1 MHPLKKAFLALV
13 MLMMLATSLMARAQS
28 SPNEPLTVAR
38 LEQGMGRLFV
48 AVEKAPNR
56 AAKIQIL
63 ENFHQ
68 ALRREIRAFANQGV
82 RNAVYWKA
90 VDLDVVVTKLIDQN
104 CAGLKE
110 SIATGEH
117 NMIDNDN
124 AQASAATQKAL
135 ELAQLVCQ

>member
-13 MLMMLATSLMARAQS
+13 MLTMLATSLMARAQS
-28 SPNEPLTVAR
+28 SPSEPLTVAR

-56 AAKIQIL
+56 PTKIQIL

-68 ALRREIRAFANQGV
+68 ALRREIRSLANQGV

-104 CAGLKE
+104 CTGLKE
-110 SIATGEH
+110 SIASGEH

-124 AQASAATQKAL
+124 AQASASTQKAL